1 MRKVLPRFS
10 VLVLCAG
17 LLAACGSVPN
27 HDEIQTRFDDGLKAY
42 DAGDYQAAYRAWDE
56 IADYDLA
63 ALRNIAL
70 MLRKGQGVEKD
81 PKAALRKMAQAADLG
96 LVTAQADLGEMLLSG
111 EGTAVDIPDAVVWL
125 GRAAA
130 AGHPLA
136 ANALARLYDEGQ
148 ALPRDLTKAC
158 PLYAKAAAAKIADA
172 EARLKA
178 ICLPAPEKPTPEPDQ
193 H

>member
-1 MRKVLPRFS
+1 MV
-10 VLVLCAG
+10 CAAV
-17 LLAACGSVPN
+17 LAACGSVPT
-27 HDEIQTRFDDGLKAY
+27 HDEIQSRFDEGLKAY
-42 DAGDYQAAYRAWDE
+42 DAGDFQAAYRTWDE

-70 MLRKGQGVEKD
+70 MLRKGQGVDKD

-96 LVTAQADLGEMLLSG
+96 LVTAQADLGEMLLRG
-111 EGTAVDIPDAVVWL
+111 EGSAVDIPDAVLWL
-125 GRAAA
+125 GRAAE

-136 ANALARLYDEGQ
+136 AMDLAKLYDEGQ
-148 ALPRDLTKAC
+148 AVPRDLAKAC

-172 EARLKA
+172 EARLQA
-178 ICLPAPEKPTPEPDQ
+178 VCPPPEKPAPGPDL